1 MQRATVNFEMDMD
14 RIPSILNLLASEEGN
29 QLLNVAARLSSLNTA
44 NQVRDLKNEIDN
56 VEKITTQLKQYL
68 KMMGELDSILN
79 GTILPQP
86 VAVPAEPVPAEP
98 VPAEPVQAGTDSV
111 DDEVFDNIRDL
122 KEKLGEVK
130 DFTKFLESATEEMN
144 GNIGG
149 ENDSKEG

>member
-1 MQRATVNFEMDMD
+1 MQRATVNFEMDMG

-86 VAVPAEPVPAEP
+86 VAVPAEPV
-98 VPAEPVQAGTDSV
+98 QAGTDSV

-130 DFTKFLESATEEMN
+130 DFTKFLESAGEEMN

>member
-1 MQRATVNFEMDMD
+1 MQRATVNFEMDMG

-86 VAVPAEPVPAEP
+86 VAVPAEPV
-98 VPAEPVQAGTDSV
+98 QAGTDSV

-144 GNIGG
+144 DNIGG

>member
-86 VAVPAEPVPAEP
+86 VAVPAEPV
-98 VPAEPVQAGTDSV
+98 QAGTDSV

>member
-1 MQRATVNFEMDMD
+1 MWCKNTNFLLCISLDMG

-86 VAVPAEPVPAEP
+86 VAVPAEPV
-98 VPAEPVQAGTDSV
+98 QAGTDSV

>member
-1 MQRATVNFEMDMD
+1 MQRATVNFEMDMG

-86 VAVPAEPVPAEP
+86 VAVPAEPV
-98 VPAEPVQAGTDSV
+98 QAGTDSV

-130 DFTKFLESATEEMN
+130 DFTKFLETATEEMHTKVV
-144 GNIGG
+144 GG
-149 ENDSKEG
+149 QDDSEEG

>member
-1 MQRATVNFEMDMD
+1 MQRATVNFEMDMG

-86 VAVPAEPVPAEP
+86 VAVPAEPV
-98 VPAEPVQAGTDSV
+98 QAGTDSV

>member
-1 MQRATVNFEMDMD
+1 MQRATVNFEMDMG

-98 VPAEPVQAGTDSV
+98 VQAGTDSV

>member
-1 MQRATVNFEMDMD
+1 
-14 RIPSILNLLASEEGN
+14 
-29 QLLNVAARLSSLNTA
+29 
-44 NQVRDLKNEIDN
+44 
-56 VEKITTQLKQYL
+56 
-68 KMMGELDSILN
+68 MGELDSILN

-86 VAVPAEPVPAEP
+86 VA